1 MRYIS
6 QIISLVSLLSLPQT
20 LAASDCATA
29 QTVIPETI
37 LVLSNS
43 NQSFI
48 GETFSGLSECSGPD
62 GAADSWFE
70 FVANSTAM
78 SIRTQ
83 GMGNLDLALEVYG
96 SCGGGILECVNSAGA
111 GGAELVSLSGLSVG
125 NTYYFRTYNTSLAV
139 PTSTDFTV
147 QVSFVPVVQLRASDC
162 NNFSL
167 TTNDII
173 KSTQPTVTNNV
184 AFYQWRFEELEAPF
198 NIYEVIPP
206 NPTNPNF
213 RMFWLSQIQYGR
225 TYSVS
230 VRVGTNPGATTGE
243 YGPAC
248 EIGLQPNVLTTQL
261 EQQYWNSFLN
271 FCDVIGCNAV
281 GGADRY
287 RWEFDDFQNPTL
299 NAYGQTNQRLL
310 KMSTVPGLALAKV
323 YVVRAFAEV
332 NGMESPVGPQRFV
345 VTNSFV
351 PNTGL
356 RTDLYPC
363 GLTYPIN
370 TQVQAVEVCDAVSY
384 TWRFRNTSQVQ
395 DDLFYTRV
403 GGNRFIRLEWV
414 TELIE
419 GDSYDVDVKAFQ
431 GNVDGDYSS
440 ICNITIG
447 APLVPMVFEGDDN
460 QYIQLPDDVDV
471 DDSPLEYELFLNI
484 VSAGSSDGG
493 GVIFEIAN
501 EADGQVHV
509 ELYDINGRLVSY
521 KRVFADSEFTRID
534 WTDLNL
540 SRGLYI
546 LKAFTDKDMKSRKI
560 SVF

>member
-1 MRYIS
+1 MK
-6 QIISLVSLLSLPQT
+6 QLALTLLVLSFLVLPKLLV
-20 LAASDCATA
+20 ASDCSTA
-29 QTVIPETI
+29 ETVIPKTI
-37 LVLSNS
+37 LSLSNS
-43 NQSFI
+43 DQTFV
-48 GETFSGLSECSGPD
+48 GESFSGLSECSGPD
-62 GAADSWFE
+62 GAADAWFK

-83 GMGNLDLALEVYG
+83 GMGNLDLALEVYS
-96 SCGGGILECVNSAGA
+96 SCGGGITDCVNSTGS
-111 GGAELVSLSGLSVG
+111 GEAELLSLSGLTVG

-147 QVSFVPVVQLRASDC
+147 QVSYVPTVQLRASDC
-162 NNFSL
+162 GDLSL

-173 KSTQPTVTNNV
+173 KSTQPTFINNV

-198 NIYEVIPP
+198 NTYEVIPP
-206 NPTNPNF
+206 NPSNPNF

-248 EIGLQPNVLTTQL
+248 IIGLQANVLSTSL
-261 EQQYWNSFLN
+261 EQQYWNGFFN
-271 FCDVIGCNAV
+271 FCDVIGCDAV

-287 RWEFDDFQNPTL
+287 RWGFNDFANPVVSV
-299 NAYGQTNQRLL
+299 YGQSNQRLL
-310 KMSTVPGLALAKV
+310 KLSTVPGLRLGQGYIVSA
-323 YVVRAFAEV
+323 YAEV
-332 NGMESPVGPQRFV
+332 NGMESNIGLQKFIFM
-345 VTNSFV
+345 NNFV

-363 GLTYPIN
+363 GQTYPIN
-370 TQVQAVEVCDAVSY
+370 TQVQAVEICDAVSY

-431 GNVDGDYSS
+431 GLLDGDYSS

-447 APLVPMVFEGDDN
+447 APLMPMNPDNDN
-460 QYIQLPDDVDV
+460 QYVQLPDVVEV
-471 DDSPLEYELFLNI
+471 DDSALEYELFLNI
-484 VSAGSSDGG
+484 VKSGSADGG
-493 GVIFEIAN
+493 GVVFEIAN
-501 EADGQVHV
+501 DVDGQVHV

-521 KRVFADSEFTRID
+521 KRVLADSEFTRID
-534 WTDLNL
+534 WSGLNL

-546 LKAFTDKDMKSRKI
+546 LKAFTDTDMKSRKI